1 MAINKIFKLSV
12 LASLIVSIL
21 LVGYSIYYHYV
32 IYLPDK
38 ATKEGLEKV
47 LGDVNKTEDT
57 KKVELADSE
66 CNIEAVSKA
75 KELLNKKIEALEA
88 SDSGSAAE
96 IPFYKKMAKGN
107 SYITA
112 DYEKAYKNCFK
123 SKGIEE

>member
-1 MAINKIFKLSV
+1 MAINKIFKISV
-12 LASLIVSIL
+12 LASLIVSII

-66 CNIEAVSKA
+66 CNKEAMSKA
-75 KELLNKKIEALEA
+75 KELLNKKIETLEIN
-88 SDSGSAAE
+88 DSGSAAE
-96 IPFYKKMAKGN
+96 LPFYKEMAKGN
-107 SYITA
+107 SYITT
-112 DYEKAYKNCFK
+112 DYENAYKNCLR